1 MFFQLGFEKERKFI
15 FPNLFFFLEFSEQ
28 PNNEKERERDLER
41 SGGETWRESLSSAS
55 GGSSLRSAKTTSFG
69 GRFEE
74 FSSTKVSA
82 VRSWGSCGSDIL
94 CFSRFY
100 SVEDEEEVEE
110 EATTKRDSCFA
121 WQLRWS
127 YNRLCLVHSSV
138 RVGSGF
144 GFILHTNDPAPLKIY
159 CIDYGAYTIV
169 FLFFLIYKL

>member
-1 MFFQLGFEKERKFI
+1 MQNLVFFQLGFEKERKFI
-15 FPNLFFFLEFSEQ
+15 FPILFFLGFSEQ
-28 PNNEKERERDLER
+28 PNKEKERERDLER

-55 GGSSLRSAKTTSFG
+55 GGSSLRSAKTTSLG

-74 FSSTKVSA
+74 LSSTKLSA

-94 CFSRFY
+94 CFSKFY
-100 SVEDEEEVEE
+100 SVEEEEEEE

-127 YNRLCLVHSSV
+127 YNRLCLVQSSV

-159 CIDYGAYTIV
+159 RIDHR
-169 FLFFLIYKL
+169 L

>member
-1 MFFQLGFEKERKFI
+1 MQYLVFFQLGFEKERKKE
-15 FPNLFFFLEFSEQ
+15 NSFFLIFFSRIFWATKQ
-28 PNNEKERERDLER
+28 KRERNLER

-55 GGSSLRSAKTTSFG
+55 GGSSLRSAKTTSLG

-74 FSSTKVSA
+74 FSSTKLSA

-94 CFSRFY
+94 RFSKFY
-100 SVEDEEEVEE
+100 SVEEEE

-144 GFILHTNDPAPLKIY
+144 GFILHTNDPAPLKIH
-159 CIDYGAYTIV
+159 CI
-169 FLFFLIYKL
+169 